1 MKIKP
6 TLMEETKKLLLTRSI
21 TITTEMIAKEVGK
34 TRQWVNKFGAGLIAD
49 PSVNAI
55 EKMNIY
61 LKSVLNNDR

>member
-21 TITTEMIAKEVGK
+21 TISTEMIAKEVGK
-34 TRQWVNKFGAGLIAD
+34 TRQWVNKFAAGLILD

-61 LKSVLNNDR
+61 LKSVRDNDR